1 MSSSSSVVMSGMI
14 ILENPQTISPRVIA
28 FRASIY
34 IGSLGLED
42 IRGYLRYFKPSN
54 SEDTPGYPEV
64 GLYSVTFT
72 AAKMQPEF
80 EINEPDEDERA
91 KYHLVGDIK
100 TLCLLQARDP
110 DDPEA
115 PWTINPCQQLCVH
128 ICCAVTS
135 DDQTAA
141 TFTAAPEQYTSIAA
155 DAKRAAED
163 KGEVAAK
170 SIFPL
175 TGFFEDSPRFKNC
188 KKPTPYTDRYCGFS
202 GLLTGISSALE
213 EKKMVD
219 RFRIAVDTIAFMGS
233 IPGAAPKAKATPQN
247 FSFDNKVRAPGR
259 TWSYST
265 PVTGNKRRKP
275 NDDDAGPSSSPSTFN

>member
-1 MSSSSSVVMSGMI
+1 MSSSSSVVMSGMV
-14 ILENPQTISPRVIA
+14 ILENPQPISTRVTA

-42 IRGYLRYFKPSN
+42 IRSYLRYFKLLN

-91 KYHLVGDIK
+91 R
-100 TLCLLQARDP
+100 LCLLQARDP

-202 GLLTGISSALE
+202 GFLIGISSALE

-219 RFRIAVDTIAFMGS
+219 RFRIVVDTIAFMGS
-233 IPGAAPKAKATPQN
+233 IPGAAPKAKATPQIS
-247 FSFDNKVRAPGR
+247 SFENKGKAPGR

-265 PVTGNKRRKP
+265 PVAGNKRRKP
-275 NDDDAGPSSSPSTFN
+275 NNDDAGPSSSPSTFN